1 MIQFEKD
8 PASLSDTIGEMVYSM
23 DVDQQV
29 HRARQIE
36 FDKAADSEVLGRNK
50 PHNGL
55 WHGSGRDEAFERRC
69 CGRVSAMAQQVLAST

>member
-8 PASLSDTIGEMVYSM
+8 PASLSDTIGEMVYGM

-36 FDKAADSEVLGRNK
+36 FDKQADGDVLQRSK
-50 PHNGL
+50 P
-55 WHGSGRDEAFERRC
+55 
-69 CGRVSAMAQQVLAST
+69 RV